1 MFKEIY
7 ILLIPLLL
15 EIIIEIAKW
24 NGFHIEKYIATEY
37 LYSDY
42 FHDLS
47 IETDTIYTNYSEGNC
62 DKLFGFDTKDHS
74 SDNVKKILDWSE
86 QVYNDAYDKKRE

>member
-1 MFKEIY
+1 MEI
-7 ILLIPLLL
+7 L
-15 EIIIEIAKW
+15 IEIAKW

-47 IETDTIYTNYSEGNC
+47 IENDKIYTNYTEGNC
-62 DKLFGFDTKDHS
+62 DKIFGLDTKDHS
-74 SDNVKKILDWSE
+74 SDNIKKVLDWSK
-86 QVYNDAYDKKRE
+86 QVYNDAFEKNRNTL